1 MSKKDDAET
10 ELEQVRQDVA
20 HLKKRFDLLDDRLD
34 NIDSMVSAVAER
46 VTSRP
51 VIMNV
56 VCPKCGGVIEI
67 ALIGNQKPTL

>member
-1 MSKKDDAET
+1 LSKKDNVEA
-10 ELEQVRQDVA
+10 ELEKQEQAIA

-51 VIMNV
+51 VVMNV
-56 VCPKCGGVIEI
+56 VCPKCGGAIEI

>member
-1 MSKKDDAET
+1 MSKKDNVEA
-10 ELEQVRQDVA
+10 ELEKQEQAIA

-51 VIMNV
+51 VVMNV
-56 VCPKCGGVIEI
+56 VCPKCGGAIEI